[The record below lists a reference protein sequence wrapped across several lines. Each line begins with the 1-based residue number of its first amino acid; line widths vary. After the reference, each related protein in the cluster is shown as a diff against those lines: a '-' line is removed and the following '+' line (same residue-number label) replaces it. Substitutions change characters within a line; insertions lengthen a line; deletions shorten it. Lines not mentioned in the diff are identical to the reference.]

1 MSNGQSKLNV
11 YFDLDDTLLA
21 TRKVFL
27 ERFKELG
34 CNGIPAD
41 EYLTNANTGGFIDYV
56 IGDATFMTETELH
69 VGMSDML
76 AILQTD
82 YRNHVNVSFCT
93 HRGYHPEGE
102 FNTKVL
108 MQRLGLRF
116 HEELFLDP
124 KVYPDK
130 LNYLK
135 HIRSVKHLM
144 LFDDNPYYEDVHH
157 DDPDV
162 FLMDV
167 PWNQQHD
174 VGSKRVYTAE
184 CILNK
189 IETRLTFKS

>member
-1 MSNGQSKLNV
+1 MSRLNV

-34 CNGIPAD
+34 CTGIPVD
-41 EYLTNANTGGFIDYV
+41 EYLTNANTGGLIDYV

-69 VGMSDML
+69 VGMGDML
-76 AILQTD
+76 TILQTD

-108 MQRLGLRF
+108 MQRLGLKF
-116 HEELFLDP
+116 HEEIFLNP
-124 KVYPDK
+124 KVHPDK

-135 HIRSVKHLM
+135 NGYFGDLM
-144 LFDDNPYYEDVHH
+144 LFDDNPYYGDVHY

-162 FLMDV
+162 YLMDV
-167 PWNQQHD
+167 PWNQQHN